1 MLTTSG
7 PVAEPCEAAQKG
19 GHLIAIQPITEPVA
33 NAAFP
38 LLSGLGLGEEEFAAL
53 ARQGFIHGEQRGGK
67 KIFRLRFRI
76 DGRQRVRYVSPRHVA
91 VLEVELK
98 DLQRGIRSRR
108 RLNRI
113 AALARAGFSSGDW
126 CWPPCWRHTVLT
138 FTDIGFAAAGERPG
152 MERFFLHAINKKE
165 NVMEPLRT
173 DPQAL
178 QDQDLNQALEMDEEE
193 LDGLSLQQRLLAR
206 IQEYEEEAL
215 ARIDPLAAVVGMGT
229 VYLAQLFEYFAKAV
243 VDEFKTQPP
252 TLALCREL
260 TPQVLLLAKLRS
272 AIDTDFEFQQHNIGE
287 QTVALRRATSN
298 GPLAKQTAHHQSR
311 LVPPPAAE
319 RMILESYRSAL
330 NGKQLAG

>member
-1 MLTTSG
+1 
-7 PVAEPCEAAQKG
+7 
-19 GHLIAIQPITEPVA
+19 
-33 NAAFP
+33 
-38 LLSGLGLGEEEFAAL
+38 
-53 ARQGFIHGEQRGGK
+53 
-67 KIFRLRFRI
+67 
-76 DGRQRVRYVSPRHVA
+76 
-91 VLEVELK
+91 
-98 DLQRGIRSRR
+98 
-108 RLNRI
+108 
-113 AALARAGFSSGDW
+113 
-126 CWPPCWRHTVLT
+126 
-138 FTDIGFAAAGERPG
+138 
-152 MERFFLHAINKKE
+152 
-165 NVMEPLRT
+165 MEPLRT

-193 LDGLSLQQRLLAR
+193 LDGLSLQQRRLAR

-260 TPQVLLLAKLRS
+260 TPQVRLLAKLRS

-298 GPLAKQTAHHQSR
+298 RPLAKQTAHHQSGR
-311 LVPPPAAE
+311 DRNAAAE
-319 RMILESYRSAL
+319 RTIQESYRSAL